1 VVNPLFAL
9 TIASFLLF
17 ILFLFFQPDK
27 GVFWKW
33 QRGLMSTKRIL
44 IEDAL
49 KHLYDQEYKE
59 LISTLKSLAGALSI
73 TGDEAAELI
82 KRLQGLRLVRI
93 EKESLFLTTDGQ
105 KEALR
110 MIRIHRLWERYLA
123 DETGI
128 SETEWHKRAEILEHN
143 TSEKDMDKLIASVG
157 HSPYDPHGDPIPTAA
172 GKMPP
177 QKGLPLNDLEID
189 EVARIIHVEDE
200 PSAVY
205 AQLVAEG
212 LHPGMLVRITDKNVH
227 RVQFISEGE
236 EIKLAPV
243 VAANLTVE
251 RLKREQAIEE
261 NYKPL
266 TSLAQGESG
275 KVLAISSVCRGQQR
289 QRLMDLGIIPG
300 TIISMEMSSAS
311 GDPVAFNIRGATI
324 ALRKEQANLIHIESV
339 EEVAQ
344 NVK

>member
-1 VVNPLFAL
+1 MVNPLLAL
-9 TIASFLLF
+9 SIASIFLF
-17 ILFLFFQPDK
+17 TLFLFFQPDK
-27 GVFWKW
+27 GFFWKW
-33 QRGLMSTKRIL
+33 KRGLMSTKRIL

-49 KHLYDQEYKE
+49 KHFYDQEYKK
-59 LISTLKSLAGALSI
+59 LTSTLKSLAGALSI

-93 EKESLFLTTDGQ
+93 EKESLFLTIDGQ

-128 SETEWHKRAEILEHN
+128 TETEWHQKAEILEHN

-157 HSPYDPHGDPIPTAA
+157 HSPYDPHGDPIPTAS

-189 EVARIIHVEDE
+189 EIARIIHMEDE
-200 PSAVY
+200 PGAVY

-212 LHPGMLVRITDKNVH
+212 LHPGMQVRMTDKNIH
-227 RVQFISEGE
+227 RVQFICEGE

-251 RLKREQAIEE
+251 RLEREQVIEE
-261 NYKPL
+261 NYKTL
-266 TSLAQGESG
+266 TALTQGESG

-324 ALRKEQANLIHIESV
+324 ALRKEQANLIHIE
-339 EEVAQ
+339 EVAQ

>member
-1 VVNPLFAL
+1 MVNPLLAL
-9 TIASFLLF
+9 SIASILLF
-17 ILFLFFQPDK
+17 SLFLFLQPDK
-27 GVFWKW
+27 GLFWKW
-33 QRGLMSTKRIL
+33 KRGLMSTKRIL

-59 LISTLKSLAGALSI
+59 LTSTLQSLSGALSI
-73 TGDEAAELI
+73 SGDEAAELI

-93 EKESLFLTTDGQ
+93 EKESLLLTIDGQ

-123 DETGI
+123 DETGVT
-128 SETEWHKRAEILEHN
+128 ETEWHTKAEILEHH

-157 HSPYDPHGDPIPTAA
+157 HSPYDPHGDPIPTAS

-189 EVARIIHVEDE
+189 EIARIIHMEDE
-200 PSAVY
+200 PNAVY

-212 LHPGMLVRITDKNVH
+212 LHPGMQVRMTDKNIH
-227 RVQFISEGE
+227 RVQFITEGE

-251 RLKREQAIEE
+251 RLKREQILEE
-261 NYKPL
+261 EHRPL
-266 TSLAQGESG
+266 TSLAKGESG
-275 KVLAISSVCRGQQR
+275 KVLALSTICRGQQR

-324 ALRKEQANLIHIESV
+324 ALRKEQASMIHIESI
-339 EEVAQ
+339 EEAV
-344 NVK
+344 